1 MTDYERLLKKHGKCE
16 GLCGVNEDGE
26 NVIVSIDDRTA
37 TIRTFQKN
45 GFIRINVYHNDD
57 DGTSEE
63 LFEH

>member
-26 NVIVSIDDRTA
+26 NVIVSIDDRLAEVKTL
-37 TIRTFQKN
+37 QKN
-45 GFIRINVYHNDD
+45 GWIRVNTYWY

-63 LFEH
+63 TYIH